1 MRCDHN
7 KHRSEQPSIPL
18 GEAFLDM
25 ITAPERDLRARLR
38 THGLRALSVKAWTGL
53 GPIRSI
59 RGGLLMMA
67 VVAVTPLVMFASG
80 MALWRASDANELTT
94 TAAWITV
101 AAVPVLIGVAAV
113 VIVGIASEAMVM
125 EWLFYLERLSRAYA
139 RGRYSLRPKRLQQAP
154 LEFRMLG
161 EAVEDMASA
170 VEHRDQ
176 ALRDSLDEQTV
187 LLREVHHRV
196 KNNLQIV
203 GSLLSLQA
211 SRSQNLDTKDA
222 LQDALVRIDAMS
234 LSQRF
239 MQQQEE
245 EDSISSLELF
255 ESFAVQIRARLGSGR
270 RGLVLNTDIEP
281 RVMPLEAGSRLV
293 LIAAEAILCAFRAC
307 PDANPLTCLLAVS
320 FNPDGVEMNLSV
332 PGEANAFDC
341 GPEQISRNLI
351 DGYVRQMRGLLTV
364 EEGSDELTVSAPCG
378 PAQSEQ
384 PAPQDHREAG
394 DNAAQGPNFFRVL
407 DRTHGHVAS

>member
-1 MRCDHN
+1 
-7 KHRSEQPSIPL
+7 
-18 GEAFLDM
+18 M
-25 ITAPERDLRARLR
+25 ITTPERDLRARLR

-59 RGGLLMMA
+59 RGGLLMMTI
-67 VVAVTPLVMFASG
+67 VAITPLVMFASG
-80 MALWRASDANELTT
+80 MALWRASDANQLTT

-113 VIVGIASEAMVM
+113 VIVSIASEAMVM

-154 LEFRMLG
+154 LELRTLG
-161 EAVEDMASA
+161 EAVEDMAAA

-176 ALRDSLDEQTV
+176 ALRDALDEQTV

-211 SRSQNLDTKDA
+211 SRSQNPDTKDA

-255 ESFAVQIRARLGSGR
+255 EGFAAQIRARLGSGR
-270 RGLVLNTDIEP
+270 RGLVLNADIEP
-281 RVMPLEAGSRLV
+281 RVMPLDAGSRLV

-307 PDANPLTCLLAVS
+307 PGANPLICNMAVR
-320 FNPDGVEMNLSV
+320 FNPDGVEMRLSV
-332 PGEANAFDC
+332 PDWPRAFDC
-341 GPEQISRNLI
+341 GPEQISRSLI
-351 DGYVRQMRGLLTV
+351 DGYVRQMRGRLLA
-364 EEGSDELTVSAPCG
+364 EAGSGELTVSAPCG
-378 PAQSEQ
+378 PAPSEQ
-384 PAPQDHREAG
+384 PQREDRPEAG
-394 DNAAQGPNFFRVL
+394 GDAAQDPNFFRVL

>member
-1 MRCDHN
+1 
-7 KHRSEQPSIPL
+7 
-18 GEAFLDM
+18 M
-25 ITAPERDLRARLR
+25 ITSTERDLRTRLR

-59 RGGLLMMA
+59 RGGLLLMTI
-67 VVAVTPLVMFASG
+67 VAITPLVMFASG
-80 MALWRASDANELTT
+80 MALWRASNANELPT

-161 EAVEDMASA
+161 EAVEDMAAA

-176 ALRDSLDEQTV
+176 ALRDALDEQTV

-211 SRSQNLDTKDA
+211 SRSKDVSAKDA

-245 EDSISSLELF
+245 EEDSISSLELF
-255 ESFAVQIRARLGSGR
+255 ESFAGQIRARLGGGR
-270 RGLVLNTDIEP
+270 RGLVLSSDIEA

-293 LIAAEAILCAFRAC
+293 LIAAEAILCAFRASS
-307 PDANPLTCLLAVS
+307 DTNPLTCLLTVS
-320 FNPDGVEMNLSV
+320 FNPDGVELNLSV
-332 PGEANAFDC
+332 PGEPNAFDC
-341 GPEQISRNLI
+341 GPDQISRGLI
-351 DGYVRQMRGLLTV
+351 DGYVRQMRGRLQAEAGSGGLL
-364 EEGSDELTVSAPCG
+364 VSAPCG
-378 PAQSEQ
+378 PPRVQQQ
-384 PAPQDHREAG
+384 PRRPDGETGKDVSQD
-394 DNAAQGPNFFRVL
+394 PKFFRVL
-407 DRTHGHVAS
+407 DRTHGDVAS

>member
-1 MRCDHN
+1 
-7 KHRSEQPSIPL
+7 
-18 GEAFLDM
+18 M
-25 ITAPERDLRARLR
+25 ITSPERDLRARLR

-59 RGGLLMMA
+59 RGGLLLMTI
-67 VVAVTPLVMFASG
+67 VAITPLVMFASG
-80 MALWRASDANELTT
+80 MALWRASDANELPT

-161 EAVEDMASA
+161 EAVEDMAAA

-176 ALRDSLDEQTV
+176 ALRDALDEQTV

-211 SRSQNLDTKDA
+211 SRSKDVGTKDA

-255 ESFAVQIRARLGSGR
+255 ESFAAQIRARLGAGR
-270 RGLVLNTDIEP
+270 RGLVLTSDIEA

-293 LIAAEAILCAFRAC
+293 LIAAEAILCAFRTTS
-307 PDANPLTCLLAVS
+307 DANPLTCRLTVS
-320 FNPDGVEMNLSV
+320 FNTDGVEMKLAT
-332 PGEANAFDC
+332 PGEPVAFDC
-341 GPEQISRNLI
+341 GPDVISRGLI
-351 DGYVRQMRGLLTV
+351 DGYVRQMRGRLQADPGSGELL
-364 EEGSDELTVSAPCG
+364 VSAPCG
-378 PAQSEQ
+378 PAPEEQ
-384 PAPQDHREAG
+384 PSRQPPQAETGG
-394 DNAAQGPNFFRVL
+394 DKAQDPNFFRVL

>member
-1 MRCDHN
+1 
-7 KHRSEQPSIPL
+7 
-18 GEAFLDM
+18 M
-25 ITAPERDLRARLR
+25 ITSPERDLKARLR
-38 THGLRALSVKAWTGL
+38 SHGLRALSVKAWTGL

-59 RGGLLMMA
+59 RGGLFLMTI
-67 VVAVTPLVMFASG
+67 VAITPLVMFASG
-80 MALWRASDANELTT
+80 MALWRASNANELPT

-161 EAVEDMASA
+161 EAVEDMAAA

-176 ALRDSLDEQTV
+176 ALRDALDEQTV

-211 SRSQNLDTKDA
+211 SRSKDAGTKDA

-255 ESFAVQIRARLGSGR
+255 ESFSGQIRARLGGGR
-270 RGLVLNTDIEP
+270 RGLVLSSDVEA

-293 LIAAEAILCAFRAC
+293 LIAAEAILCAFRASSG
-307 PDANPLTCLLAVS
+307 ANPLTCLLTVS
-320 FNPDGVEMNLSV
+320 FNLDDVELKLSV
-332 PGEANAFDC
+332 PGEPNAFDC
-341 GPEQISRNLI
+341 GPDQISRGLI
-351 DGYVRQMRGLLTV
+351 DGYVRQMRGRLRAEAGSAELL
-364 EEGSDELTVSAPCG
+364 VSAPCG
-378 PAQSEQ
+378 PPREQQQPDGEMGRDVAQ
-384 PAPQDHREAG
+384 DTK
-394 DNAAQGPNFFRVL
+394 FFRVL
-407 DRTHGHVAS
+407 DRTHGDVAS

>member
-1 MRCDHN
+1 M
-7 KHRSEQPSIPL
+7 
-18 GEAFLDM
+18 
-25 ITAPERDLRARLR
+25 TTTPERDLKARLR
-38 THGLRALSVKAWTGL
+38 THGLRALSLKAWTGL

-59 RGGLLMMA
+59 RGGLLLMTI
-67 VVAVTPLVMFASG
+67 VAITPLVMFASG
-80 MALWRASDANELTT
+80 MALWRASDANQLP
-94 TAAWITV
+94 TAAAWVTV

-113 VIVGIASEAMVM
+113 VIVSIASEAMVM

-161 EAVEDMASA
+161 EAVEDMAAA

-176 ALRDSLDEQTV
+176 ALRDALDEQTV

-211 SRSQNLDTKDA
+211 SRSQNTDTKEA

-255 ESFAVQIRARLGSGR
+255 ESFAAQIRARLGGGR
-270 RGLVLNTDIEP
+270 RALVLSSDIEA

-307 PDANPLTCLLAVS
+307 PDANPLTCLMAVS
-320 FNPDGVEMNLSV
+320 FNPDGVEMKLSV
-332 PGEANAFDC
+332 PGQPGAFHC
-341 GPEQISRNLI
+341 GPEQISRSLI
-351 DGYVRQMRGLLTV
+351 DGYVRQMRGRLTA
-364 EEGSDELTVSAPCG
+364 EAGTGELAISAPCG
-378 PAQSEQ
+378 PAGTEH
-384 PAPQDHREAG
+384 APRSDDHESGGDVAQD
-394 DNAAQGPNFFRVL
+394 PNFFRVS
-407 DRTHGHVAS
+407 DRTHDGVAS